1 MNKKKKI
8 FIIVLIVVFSAIIL
22 SGCGDDIKEKK
33 SSYSIAAIVYQT
45 LSDREK
51 AELVDDRGKV
61 EQKVVTNKIAHLTYK
76 NYDGKEVY
84 AVTFKTKNSQLAGDL
99 VVYFDGETQKVI
111 GKGIR
116 E

>member
-1 MNKKKKI
+1 MKKVLLI
-8 FIIVLIVVFSAIIL
+8 FISAFFLTIIL
-22 SGCGDDIKEKK
+22 SGCGNDIKEKK
-33 SSYSIAAIVYQT
+33 SSYSIAAIIYQN

-51 AELVDDRGKV
+51 AELVDNHGKV
-61 EQKVVTNKIAHLTYK
+61 QQKVVTNKIAHLTDK

>member
-1 MNKKKKI
+1 MKK
-8 FIIVLIVVFSAIIL
+8 FSIILLSVVFSAIFL
-22 SGCGDDIKEKK
+22 AGCDNDIKEKK
-33 SSYSIAAIVYQT
+33 SSSSIVAIVYQT

-61 EQKVVTNKIAHLTYK
+61 EQKVVTNKIAHLTDK

-84 AVTFKTKNSQLAGDL
+84 AVTFKTKNSQLAGDI

-111 GKGIR
+111 GKGFR